1 MDAAARESDEGD
13 YNVQQHAELVTPWL
27 NDPDL
32 YLSRYFSLHYHW
44 DDNDYDAA
52 VYCRQAPNKVCVVG
66 VTPNHPA
73 LNSGNAQVQ
82 LVGKLESGK
91 NVKPD
96 TVLCELTNGDDES
109 VRYPVKAHMF
119 GRLLELNPRL
129 DKEPELLIQQ
139 PLTTGYLAVILPAKE
154 DTAIQ
159 LKEFVGPEE
168 YASAKQRPPNWIKHI
183 LPCYCIYIKTSTTI
197 QPQPCEV

>member
-1 MDAAARESDEGD
+1 MDAQARESDEGD
-13 YNVQQHAELVTPWL
+13 YSIQEHAKLVTPWL

-32 YLSRYFSLHYHW
+32 YLLRYYTLHYHW
-44 DDNDYDAA
+44 DDESSYDAA

-66 VTPNHPA
+66 ITPNHPV
-73 LNSGNAQVQ
+73 LKNAGTAAVQVIPQ
-82 LVGKLESGK
+82 LESGK

-96 TVLCELTNGDDES
+96 TVLCEISSDGGEL
-109 VRYPVKAHMF
+109 RYPVKAHMF

-129 DKEPELLIQQ
+129 DKEPELLVQQ

-168 YASAKQRPPNWIKHI
+168 YASAQ
-183 LPCYCIYIKTSTTI
+183 TTTTT
-197 QPQPCEV
+197 V